1 MECIYD
7 ILIGLICSSLKII
20 DYLIREIDHIGIEHI
35 YRKILLFTASA
46 IIDRETYRVKPTQ
59 YFNS

>member
-7 ILIGLICSSLKII
+7 ILIGLICSSLKIV

-35 YRKILLFTASA
+35 YR
-46 IIDRETYRVKPTQ
+46 
-59 YFNS
+59 

>member
-20 DYLIREIDHIGIEHI
+20 DYLIREIDYISIEH
-35 YRKILLFTASA
+35 
-46 IIDRETYRVKPTQ
+46 TYR
-59 YFNS
+59 